1 VLVRLLGGLPARAHH
16 SVVLLR
22 CDLPVVD
29 AGLDGHGYGR
39 SRRGLLRNDFVNMT
53 AAIADH
59 KQDVYDSLSEA
70 CDHHAT
76 SAVGIYCVGSRFL
89 PWRRELDRNT
99 AAGVIT
105 LCEMTVAV
113 KNLDPVKNLNHS
125 VVGTAKRVF
134 AF

>member
-1 VLVRLLGGLPARAHH
+1 MRPTRVSRRGAAIEGSP
-16 SVVLLR
+16 LR
-22 CDLPVVD
+22 RDLPVVNT
-29 AGLDGHGYGR
+29 GLDRDGYGR
-39 SRRGLLRNDFVNMT
+39 SQRGRNDFADMT

-99 AAGVIT
+99 AAGIT